1 MTDVIVMDGDRASAP
16 RREPGIAQPPPA
28 AGEADLLG
36 FVELLFFGYRD
47 FTAESDAVLARLAL
61 GRAHHRVLH
70 FVHWMPGQRV
80 IDLLDVLKITK
91 QSLARVLKALID
103 TGLIEQREGP
113 SDRRE
118 RLLYS
123 TAAGRA
129 LAEDLAQRQMTR
141 IEAAL
146 AAAGVDGRGA
156 VQRFLEALIADPAGI
171 REKARARLAQHPP
184 AAAAAGDRGCGQT
197 NAPDDPAG
205 CGGPAGRKS
214 EATGPTF

>member
-1 MTDVIVMDGDRASAP
+1 MDGGRSHRSRPSNAAAAHAVP
-16 RREPGIAQPPPA
+16 TAPA
-28 AGEADLLG
+28 ADMLG

-47 FTAESDAVLARLAL
+47 FTAESDAVLAKLDL

-113 SDRRE
+113 NDRRE

-123 TAAGRA
+123 TAAGQA
-129 LAEDLAQRQMTR
+129 LAEDLARLQTER
-141 IEAAL
+141 IEVAL
-146 AAAGVDGRGA
+146 AAAGVDGHAA
-156 VQRFLEALIADPAGI
+156 VQRFLEALITDPVKTRAM
-171 REKARARLAQHPP
+171 ANARLAQQPMAQP
-184 AAAAAGDRGCGQT
+184 
-197 NAPDDPAG
+197 NPDQSAL
-205 CGGPAGRKS
+205 
-214 EATGPTF
+214 